1 MCNQHTTPCAQC
13 PWRRTSAPGYLGNS
27 TTLEFLSQAEFAP
40 RMPCHIFIDYEQ
52 PDWQE
57 QIETAPRC
65 AGHAIYLRNRGKLP
79 EDAGTRE
86 MVQSVQPDRDN
97 VFGFHVEF
105 LRHHGG
111 DESRLMMVL
120 LGMDDGSD

>member
-1 MCNQHTTPCAQC
+1 MNVRGCWKWWNCKHVQVAHHT
-13 PWRRTSAPGYLGNS
+13 
-27 TTLEFLSQAEFAP
+27 
-40 RMPCHIFIDYEQ
+40 
-52 PDWQE
+52 
-57 QIETAPRC
+57 
-65 AGHAIYLRNRGKLP
+65 LRNRSKLP

-97 VFGFHVEF
+97 VFGFYVEF

-120 LGMDDGSD
+120 LGMDDGSN